1 MKLTSRRLL
10 AFFLLILLSVGFGFA
25 FDGIATAI
33 EKHKYARPAA
43 YRELITAAAKEAG
56 IPEAVVCSV
65 IRIESGFDSGGQDA
79 DGGIGLFRL
88 TPERFRTIFSDILQ
102 EEPPED
108 GMLYDPATNL
118 RAGCA
123 LLSELYGRY
132 GMWEPVFAAWRAGT
146 DTVDKWVLDPA
157 CLNKQG
163 KLTKIPD
170 SAAAKFVSG
179 AVKGQKMYTKLYFQ
193 G

>member
-1 MKLTSRRLL
+1 MKITSRRLI
-10 AFFLLILLSVGFGFA
+10 ALLLLVLLSVGFGFA

-43 YRELITAAAKEAG
+43 YRDLIASAAAEAG
-56 IPEAVVCSV
+56 IPEAAVYSI
-65 IRIESGFDSGGQDA
+65 IRMESGFDGGGQNA

-88 TPERFRTIFSDILQ
+88 TPERFRAIFSDILH
-102 EEPPED
+102 EDTPED

-146 DTVDKWVLDPA
+146 DAVDNWVLDPN

>member
-1 MKLTSRRLL
+1 MKLTNRRIAVFL
-10 AFFLLILLSVGFGFA
+10 LLILISVGFGFA

-33 EKHKYARPAA
+33 EKGKYSRPPA
-43 YRELITAAAKEAG
+43 YREAVAQAAAEAG
-56 IPEAVVCSV
+56 IPEAVIWTV
-65 IRIESGFDSGGQDA
+65 IRLESGFDSAGKNK

-88 TPERFRTIFSDILQ
+88 TPERFRMIFEEILH
-102 EEPPED
+102 ETAPED

-123 LLSELYGRY
+123 YLSALYGRY

-146 DTVDKWVLDPA
+146 DTVDGWVLNPD

-170 SAAAKFVSG
+170 SAVAKFVSG
-179 AVKGQKMYTKLYFQ
+179 AVKGQKMYTTLYYQ
-193 G
+193 

>member
-1 MKLTSRRLL
+1 MKLTTRHV
-10 AFFLLILLSVGFGFA
+10 AVFFLLILLSVGFGFA

-33 EKHKYARPAA
+33 EKGKYSRPAA
-43 YRELITAAAKEAG
+43 YREPIAKAAADAG
-56 IPEAVVCSV
+56 IPEAAVWAL
-65 IRIESGFDSGGQDA
+65 IRAESGFDSGGKNA

-88 TPERFRTIFSDILQ
+88 TPERLETIYTEVLHEVVPDA
-102 EEPPED
+102 

-123 LLSELYGRY
+123 YLSALYGRY

-146 DTVDKWVLDPA
+146 KTVDKWVMDPN

-163 KLTKIPD
+163 RLTKIPD
-170 SAAAKFVSG
+170 SAVAKFVSG
-179 AVKGQKMYTKLYFQ
+179 VIKGKNMYTSLYYQ
-193 G
+193 